1 MRVEAALA
9 VLAAGAS
16 AQSYAPCP
24 NLCSGHG
31 HCKNADRVCE
41 VRASAWARGPARG
54 ARARARTFVR
64 P

>member
-41 VRASAWARGPARG
+41 VRASALGSFPQV
-54 ARARARTFVR
+54 RT
-64 P
+64 